1 MYKRQPYDQLGTW
14 VFDGDK
20 TKTVTPLTAI
30 KELVGDKVQVIDVY
44 KRQPMYNA
52 LTGGA
57 ANLGGKTWVFD
68 QYHDGHFGV
77 GPAKG
82 GGDYDGTP
90 KWWSCLLY
98 TSRCV

>member
-1 MYKRQPYDQLGTW
+1 MMSMALLDT
-14 VFDGDK
+14 
-20 TKTVTPLTAI
+20 
-30 KELVGDKVQVIDVY
+30 
-44 KRQPMYNA
+44 PMYNA

-90 KWWSCLLY
+90 KWWSCPANGKLESSLY
-98 TSRCV
+98 TQEFTFVQVRCQDDMEKQWQNLYERSG